1 LKLKRNEEE
10 KTTHRSIFGVSS
22 PTDLQG
28 IMLGLNKKWN
38 SDSWR
43 CIGERE
49 RCRFLFAEQIRY
61 MSFLRRGRERL
72 QQPVLPTWNP
82 RPPAGRRRLP
92 VLERERERCR
102 FLFAE
107 QIRHMSFLQRGRE
120 RDYNY

>member
-72 QQPVLPTWNP
+72 QQPVLPTRNP
-82 RPPAGRRRLP
+82 RPPAGRRGLP
-92 VLERERERCR
+92 VLERERE
-102 FLFAE
+102 
-107 QIRHMSFLQRGRE
+107 MSVLICGADQAHELPSEGERE
-120 RDYNY
+120 RL